1 MAKETYRVWL
11 DDEEEL
17 DAYVIYANDDAQ
29 AAEKGADQIDSDSA
43 MEISNYGKGEFFV
56 NVREVETG
64 ILTCFEIW
72 CEAIIQYGAIRIT
85 K

>member
-1 MAKETYRVWL
+1 
-11 DDEEEL
+11 
-17 DAYVIYANDDAQ
+17 
-29 AAEKGADQIDSDSA
+29 